1 MSPLFEI
8 QTPIGLGVRCTRA
21 YWEFVVT
28 RKHPNLS
35 GREAEVAQ
43 ALAAPDEVRLSR
55 IDPTVLLFYKE
66 SGLRWLCVVVRREDG
81 RGFLVTAYPTDAV
94 KAGDTVWTRSR

>member
-28 RKHPNLS
+28 WKHPVLV

-43 ALAAPDEVRLSR
+43 TLAAPDEVRLSR

-81 RGFLVTAYPTDAV
+81 SGFLVTAYPTDAMR
-94 KAGDTVWTRSR
+94 AGETVWTRSR